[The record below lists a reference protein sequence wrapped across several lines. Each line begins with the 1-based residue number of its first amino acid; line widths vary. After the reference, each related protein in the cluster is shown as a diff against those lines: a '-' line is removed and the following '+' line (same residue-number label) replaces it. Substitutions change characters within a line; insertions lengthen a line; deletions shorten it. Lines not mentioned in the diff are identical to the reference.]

1 MLDVACPTPIH
12 FGFLDAFSNCI
23 VGINSWI
30 TDTSTKDKGKR
41 DGRGWEFQLYIHY
54 TIFGYDTTVNMVE
67 T

>member
-41 DGRGWEFQLYIHY
+41 EMEEDENFNCTY
-54 TIFGYDTTVNMVE
+54 TIQSLGMTQQ
-67 T
+67 